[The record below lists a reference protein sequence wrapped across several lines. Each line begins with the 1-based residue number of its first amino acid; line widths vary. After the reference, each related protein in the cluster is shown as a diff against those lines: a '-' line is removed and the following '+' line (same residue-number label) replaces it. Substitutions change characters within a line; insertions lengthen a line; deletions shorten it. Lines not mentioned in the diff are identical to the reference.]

1 MALPVVLNPLGWTH
15 VAVMLL
21 VPMAVAFRA
30 GGPRTRLVAAG
41 ALVVLTIPR
50 QSLVAWAGSM
60 PLAPATG
67 LVVGAHAFAA
77 AALTVAL
84 LADGAARPPV
94 AAPRLAGR

>member
-1 MALPVVLNPLGWTH
+1 
-15 VAVMLL
+15 
-21 VPMAVAFRA
+21 
-30 GGPRTRLVAAG
+30 
-41 ALVVLTIPR
+41 
-50 QSLVAWAGSM
+50 M